1 VEIIV
6 DELHPSRTYQAARS
20 TPPDFE
26 ILAPTGG
33 GLPFHLPAAIKS
45 LSAGGVI
52 LEVHYPPEGLDLREL
67 EGRGGV
73 VHLPVAGNG
82 TEMAI
87 RGTVL
92 WTRPQ
97 ASDNPNFLLG
107 LELAEPTLEMRQ
119 ALEEQLPIA
128 TKDIK
133 ELWDHWDRVQENPAP
148 ASAPRSGNQGI
159 YVVGLG
165 VVVGGVVLQT
175 WGPENLRSFGFI
187 LVLYGC
193 LALAVKSIWS
203 LWRQRRGAKNQESM
217 ALDRSK

>member
-6 DELHPSRTYQAARS
+6 DELNPSRSYQASRT

-26 ILAPTGG
+26 ILAPTGQG
-33 GLPFHLPAAIKS
+33 PPFHLPAAIKS

-73 VHLPVAGNG
+73 IHLPVAGNG

-87 RGTVL
+87 PGTVL

-97 ASDNPNFLLG
+97 ASDDPNFLLG

-133 ELWDHWDRVQENPAP
+133 ELWDHWDRLQDNPAP
-148 ASAPRSGNQGI
+148 SPSPASQGI
-159 YVVGLG
+159 YVVGMG
-165 VVVGGVVLQT
+165 VVVGGVILQT

-193 LALAVKSIWS
+193 VALAVKSIWS
-203 LWRQRRGAKNQESM
+203 LWRQRRAAKNQESM